1 MSKGPRLLSRFL
13 RTVSLDLRLLRRGP
27 AWSIN
32 ANAEDWKELT
42 VSREVNI
49 AIYLHIFLLYTFVHF
64 NKKTNVYIILAFLRF
79 PRWIKHISFRLENLL
94 HKIVYAKRN
103 ARNISLN
110 WDKYGWFFARV
121 LLWKSSQFEMHSWNY
136 RNICSWIKNISR
148 RRNFIVRTKNL
159 FCISHWIVYVKLRYC
174 SMCYKRYKLTRHCF

>member
-1 MSKGPRLLSRFL
+1 LLRVPKRNIVEIELARMSKGPRLLSWFL

-27 AWSIN
+27 VWRIN

-64 NKKTNVYIILAFLRF
+64 NKKTNVYIFLAFLRF
-79 PRWIKHISFRLENLL
+79 PCRIKHISFRLENLL

-110 WDKYGWFFARV
+110 WADKYGWFLARV
-121 LLWKSSQFEMHSWNY
+121 LLWKSSRFKMHSWNY
-136 RNICSWIKNISR
+136 RDIRS
-148 RRNFIVRTKNL
+148 
-159 FCISHWIVYVKLRYC
+159 
-174 SMCYKRYKLTRHCF
+174 